1 MTPTTARS
9 RQGHSAFFGPFV
21 PAGGDVLTAAAARRP
36 ERARV
41 AI

>member
-9 RQGHSAFFGPFV
+9 RQGRSAFFGPFM
-21 PAGGDVLTAAAARRP
+21 PAGGVVPTAAAARRP
-36 ERARV
+36 IRARV